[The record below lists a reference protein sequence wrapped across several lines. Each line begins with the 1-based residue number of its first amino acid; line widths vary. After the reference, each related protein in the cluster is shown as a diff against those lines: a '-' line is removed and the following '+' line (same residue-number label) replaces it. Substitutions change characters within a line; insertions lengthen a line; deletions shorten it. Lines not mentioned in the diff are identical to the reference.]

1 MKRNNEAEKRRSNFN
16 PKRTSYLTP
25 DREFYVYEIWD
36 EDSKRNIILK
46 LKVGKDLS
54 TGLSIFLDESDHD
67 IDLNDRY
74 EQELRDPLFGTKA
87 AKHDAD
93 VADGGVADPW
103 NTLADKSGTPEDILF
118 AEPEPENP
126 QAAAVRRVIDE
137 DCTEAQKD
145 FFFEHFGNKTQLEEM
160 RQAEAAQT
168 GKLPSPAAM
177 NNRKN
182 KILDKVAKALGV
194 ERVKRRKPK
203 Q

>member
-1 MKRNNEAEKRRSNFN
+1 M
-16 PKRTSYLTP
+16 
-25 DREFYVYEIWD
+25 
-36 EDSKRNIILK
+36 K

-74 EQELRDPLFGTKA
+74 EQELRHPRFDAKA
-87 AKHDAD
+87 KNQDSD
-93 VADGGVADPW
+93 DDCVADPW
-103 NTLADKSGTPEDILF
+103 NTLADKSGGPEGILF

-145 FFFEHFGNKTQLEEM
+145 FFFEHFGKKTQLEEM
-160 RQAEAAQT
+160 RQTEAAQT
-168 GKLPSPAAM
+168 GKLPSLSAM
-177 NNRKN
+177 TNRKN
-182 KILDKVAKALGV
+182 KIIDKVAKALGV

-203 Q
+203 R

>member
-1 MKRNNEAEKRRSNFN
+1 MQRNNDSKKRKSGFN
-16 PKRTSYLTP
+16 PNRASYLTL

-36 EDSKRNIILK
+36 EDNKRNIVLK
-46 LKVGKDLS
+46 LKVGEDLS

-67 IDLNDRY
+67 MDLNDRY
-74 EQELRDPLFGTKA
+74 EQELRASLFDTKA
-87 AKHDAD
+87 ATHDSETAD
-93 VADGGVADPW
+93 DGVADPW
-103 NTLADKSGTPEDILF
+103 NTLADKRGGPEDILF
-118 AEPEPENP
+118 AEPEPGNQ
-126 QAAAVRRVIDE
+126 QAAVVRRVIDE